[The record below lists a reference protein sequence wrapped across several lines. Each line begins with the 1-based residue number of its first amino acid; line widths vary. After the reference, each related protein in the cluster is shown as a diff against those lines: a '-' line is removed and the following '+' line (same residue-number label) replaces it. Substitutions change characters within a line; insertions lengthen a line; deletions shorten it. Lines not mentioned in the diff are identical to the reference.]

1 MEQFFKKHRGFI
13 VIILMTISIILPFV
27 IVNLL
32 KVVIQTDNGILI
44 ISFAGATVLI
54 ELLSVIM
61 FFANF
66 FLWLIERYNGNAK
79 KK

>member
-1 MEQFFKKHRGFI
+1 
-13 VIILMTISIILPFV
+13 MTISIILPFV